1 MSTKKSSIS
10 LKYKILTK
18 ILQNCKI
25 DINVTIADSPL
36 RSLSKEIYCH
46 KDDLADR
53 KSDTIQILHKSDTSI
68 VFLLPEQTYPI
79 LFATDHQ
86 AYFDTCSS
94 SIPDLAFSNIFKKEL
109 ISKSGTSIHFHKLRT
124 YLEN

>member
-1 MSTKKSSIS
+1 MSTTKESGIS
-10 LKYKILTK
+10 LKCKILTTGE
-18 ILQNCKI
+18 NCKF

-79 LFATDHQ
+79 LFATGHQ

-109 ISKSGTSIHFHKLRT
+109 ISKSDTPISDQHFHKLQ
-124 YLEN
+124 N

>member
-1 MSTKKSSIS
+1 MSTTKESGIS
-10 LKYKILTK
+10 LKCKILTTGE
-18 ILQNCKI
+18 LRNCKF

-53 KSDTIQILHKSDTSI
+53 KSDTIRILHKSDTSI

-79 LFATDHQ
+79 LFATGHQ
-86 AYFDTCSS
+86 AYFDTYNS
-94 SIPDLAFSNIFKKEL
+94 SIPDLVFSNIFKKE
-109 ISKSGTSIHFHKLRT
+109 
-124 YLEN
+124 

>member
-1 MSTKKSSIS
+1 MRNLNFKF
-10 LKYKILTK
+10 
-18 ILQNCKI
+18 
-25 DINVTIADSPL
+25 DMNVTIADSPL

-68 VFLLPEQTYPI
+68 AFHLPERIYPI

-86 AYFDTCSS
+86 AYLDTYSS
-94 SIPDLAFSNIFKKEL
+94 SIPDLVFSNIFKIKYED
-109 ISKSGTSIHFHKLRT
+109 
-124 YLEN
+124 

>member
-1 MSTKKSSIS
+1 MSRTKESSIS
-10 LKYKILTK
+10 LKYKILTTGE
-18 ILQNCKI
+18 INCKF

-68 VFLLPEQTYPI
+68 VFLLPEPTYPI
-79 LFATDHQ
+79 LFAIGHQ

-109 ISKSGTSIHFHKLRT
+109 ISKSDTSIIRL
-124 YLEN
+124 